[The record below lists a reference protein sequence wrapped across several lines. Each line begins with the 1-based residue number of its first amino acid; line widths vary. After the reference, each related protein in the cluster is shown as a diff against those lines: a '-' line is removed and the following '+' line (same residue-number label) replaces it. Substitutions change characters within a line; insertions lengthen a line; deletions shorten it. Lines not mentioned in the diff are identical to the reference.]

1 MRGQVFT
8 FDIWSRRK
16 IMRERGS
23 IFILTLMA
31 VLVLAL
37 ISAVGITMAHLE
49 MKTVSYVQKAMSALY
64 IADGGA
70 NYGYAEIA
78 KAPPTGE
85 FSEVISNMDQYANL
99 PDGRR
104 SHFYLP
110 QPTQSSQLS
119 NPRIMGEFTPPFPP
133 GVSMGEGFSFLA
145 VQFYVKGELYDRKNE
160 LVSTKTIDTASLA
173 MFYGEY

>member
-1 MRGQVFT
+1 M
-8 FDIWSRRK
+8 K
-16 IMRERGS
+16 EKGS

-37 ISAVGITMAHLE
+37 ISAVGITMAHTE
-49 MKTVSYVQKAMSALY
+49 MKTVSYVQRAISAFY

-85 FSEVISNMDQYANL
+85 FSQVISNMNQYANL

-110 QPTQSSQLS
+110 QPTGTDQLS
-119 NPRIMGEFTPPFPP
+119 NPRIMGEFVPPFPP
-133 GVSMGEGFSFLA
+133 GVSMGEGFHFLA
-145 VQFYVKGELYDRKNE
+145 VQFYVTGELYDRNNH
-160 LVSTKTIDTASLA
+160 LISSKTIDTASLA